1 MILRFRCQDGTF
13 RIEVKPTD
21 DISTLYQKLLS
32 VLPKKIDGPSILL
45 SDKPA
50 NGSTRVLK
58 DLTGQSVTDVGL
70 NHGDMLFLTYKEAST
85 NGPTASRIDGKSV
98 KPEEDVSEA
107 YTYTTNAH
115 TSAKL
120 NPWETISPDPVD
132 ELLDKQDGK
141 IYRPKDSKMC
151 RHGKGMCDYCL
162 PLEPYD
168 PKYMAEKKIKHL
180 SFHSYLRKINTATNK
195 PELKSSYMPPL
206 SEPYFRVKPSCPSGH
221 PAWPAGICTKC
232 QPSAIT
238 LQQQEFR
245 MVDHVEFSDPG
256 LINTLLDFWRRSGS
270 QRIGY
275 LYGRYAPY
283 PEVPLGIKAVVEAIY
298 EPPQRSE
305 SDGVTLT
312 LPWEGAA
319 AVDEVAALC
328 GLRKIG
334 VIFTDLID
342 DGTGQGTVVC
352 KRHIDSYFLSSL
364 EIAFAARLQAEH
376 PHPSKWSDS
385 GSFGSSFITCVV
397 SGNPDGGIDIFAYQA
412 SNTAVEMVRADIIEP
427 SADPGLMLVRNEEDK
442 TQDGS
447 ASSTPARYIPEVFY
461 RRLNEYG
468 ASIQENAKPAFP
480 VDYLLV
486 TLTHGFPTE
495 SKPTFTATGGGF
507 PIENRE
513 SVGVMQDIGAVAKQL
528 GISRG
533 PTGEVGVD
541 VVSDF
546 HLLCFLHNFGI
557 LDKDEERLLAKVATE
572 HDINDG
578 FALSQ
583 TGGWATL
590 LTICQESGESTLSSS
605 SSSSFARRRGP
616 FQFLP
621 STASRKR
628 RFVEENS
635 SGGEGVDGIISG
647 VHGMQVQH
655 SRGERL
661 GTAAD
666 QNNEGMVVGVREN
679 FASDVW
685 NRERL
690 GRDEGSSGSS
700 DDSGLG
706 MTNGDGSSNGEER
719 KLTKKMR
726 RISLN
731 K

>member
-13 RIEVKPTD
+13 RIEVQPTD
-21 DISTLYQKLLS
+21 DISALYQKLLE
-32 VLPKKIDGPSILL
+32 VLPKNIEGTSILL

-50 NGSTRVLK
+50 NGATRVLHE
-58 DLTGQSVTDVGL
+58 LSGQHVRDVGL
-70 NHGDMLFLTYKEAST
+70 NHGDMLFLTYKEAAANGAPST
-85 NGPTASRIDGKSV
+85 APTAPTANRIDGKPV
-98 KPEEDVSEA
+98 KPDEDVSES

-115 TSAKL
+115 TSAIL
-120 NPWETISPDPVD
+120 NPWEKITPDPVD

-141 IYRPKDSKMC
+141 IYRPKDQKMC
-151 RHGKGMCDYCL
+151 RHGSKGMCDYCM

-168 PKYMAEKKIKHL
+168 AKYMAEKKIKHL

-206 SEPYFRVKPSCPSGH
+206 SEPFFRVKSNCPSGH

-256 LINTLLDFWRRSGS
+256 LIDTLLDFWRRSGS
-270 QRIGY
+270 QRMGY
-275 LYGRYAPY
+275 LYGRYVPY
-283 PEVPLGIKAVVEAIY
+283 PEVPLGVKAVVEAIY
-298 EPPQRSE
+298 EPPQRGE
-305 SDGVTLT
+305 TDGVALT

-319 AVDEVAALC
+319 AVDDVAALC

-334 VIFTDLID
+334 VIFTDLTD
-342 DGTGQGTVVC
+342 DGTGQGTVIC

-364 EIAFAARLQAEH
+364 EIALAARLQAEH

-385 GSFGSSFITCVV
+385 GNFGSNFITCVL
-397 SGNPDGGIDIFAYQA
+397 SGNPDGNIDIAAYQA

-442 TQDGS
+442 SDNPS
-447 ASSTPARYIPEVFY
+447 AARYVPEVFY
-461 RRLNEYG
+461 RRINEYG

-495 SKPTFTATGGGF
+495 SKPLFTTPNGGF

-513 SVGVMQDIGAVAKQL
+513 VVGVVQDISTVGRHLGLSKGGQVA
-528 GISRG
+528 
-533 PTGEVGVD
+533 VD

-557 LDKDEERLLAKVATE
+557 LDKDEERLLAKVATD
-572 HDINDG
+572 HDVNDG

-590 LTICQESGESTLSSS
+590 LTICQES
-605 SSSSFARRRGP
+605 
-616 FQFLP
+616 
-621 STASRKR
+621 
-628 RFVEENS
+628 V
-635 SGGEGVDGIISG
+635 
-647 VHGMQVQH
+647 
-655 SRGERL
+655 
-661 GTAAD
+661 
-666 QNNEGMVVGVREN
+666 
-679 FASDVW
+679 
-685 NRERL
+685 
-690 GRDEGSSGSS
+690 
-700 DDSGLG
+700 
-706 MTNGDGSSNGEER
+706 
-719 KLTKKMR
+719 
-726 RISLN
+726 
-731 K
+731 

>member
-13 RIEVKPTD
+13 RIEVQPTD
-21 DISTLYQKLLS
+21 DISVLYQKLLE
-32 VLPKKIDGPSILL
+32 VLPKNIDGPSILL

-50 NGSTRVLK
+50 NGATRVLHE
-58 DLTGQSVTDVGL
+58 LTGQNVKDVGL
-70 NHGDMLFLTYKEAST
+70 NHGDMLFLTYKEAAT
-85 NGPTASRIDGKSV
+85 NGAAAAARIDGKPV
-98 KPEEDVSEA
+98 KPDEDVSES

-115 TSAKL
+115 TSAIL
-120 NPWETISPDPVD
+120 NPWEKITPDPVD

-141 IYRPKDSKMC
+141 INRPKDQKMC
-151 RHGKGMCDYCL
+151 RHGAKGMCDYCM
-162 PLEPYD
+162 PMEPYD
-168 PKYMAEKKIKHL
+168 AKYMAEKKIKHL

-206 SEPYFRVKPSCPSGH
+206 SEPYFRVKQNCPSGH

-256 LINTLLDFWRRSGS
+256 LIDTLLDFWRRSGS
-270 QRIGY
+270 QRMGY
-275 LYGRYAPY
+275 LYGRYVPY
-283 PEVPLGIKAVVEAIY
+283 PEIPLGVKAVVEAIY
-298 EPPQRSE
+298 EPPQKGE
-305 SDGVTLT
+305 TDGVALT

-334 VIFTDLID
+334 IIFTDLTD
-342 DGTGQGTVVC
+342 DGTGQGTVIC

-364 EIAFAARLQAEH
+364 EIALAARLQAEH

-385 GSFGSSFITCVV
+385 GTFGSNFITCVL
-397 SGNPDGGIDIFAYQA
+397 SGNPDGNIDIAAYQA

-442 TQDGS
+442 SGNAS
-447 ASSTPARYIPEVFY
+447 ATRYVPEVFY
-461 RRLNEYG
+461 RRINEYG

-495 SKPTFTATGGGF
+495 SKPLFTTANGGF

-513 SVGVMQDIGAVAKQL
+513 VVGVAQDIGTVGRHLGLNQGGQVA
-528 GISRG
+528 
-533 PTGEVGVD
+533 VD

-557 LDKDEERLLAKVATE
+557 LDQDEERLLAKVATE
-572 HDINDG
+572 HDVNDG

-590 LTICQESGESTLSSS
+590 LTICQESGESTLSPG
-605 SSSSFARRRGP
+605 RRA
-616 FQFLP
+616 FSFLP
-621 STASRKR
+621 SASRKR
-628 RFVEENS
+628 RYDDEEMSGTPQPQS
-635 SGGEGVDGIISG
+635 S
-647 VHGMQVQH
+647 Q
-655 SRGERL
+655 GERL
-661 GTAAD
+661 G
-666 QNNEGMVVGVREN
+666 
-679 FASDVW
+679 
-685 NRERL
+685 
-690 GRDEGSSGSS
+690 GSSTSA
-700 DDSGLG
+700 
-706 MTNGDGSSNGEER
+706 TRGDGGDGDGGSGSTVAGENGQKRGGSEEEAASTANNVEER
-719 KLTKKMR
+719 VLTKKMR
-726 RISLN
+726 RISL

>member
-13 RIEVKPTD
+13 RIEVQPTD
-21 DISTLYQKLLS
+21 DISVLYQKLLD
-32 VLPKKIDGPSILL
+32 VLPKTIDGPSILL

-58 DLTGQSVTDVGL
+58 DLTGQPVKDVGL
-70 NHGDMLFLTYKEAST
+70 NHGDMLFLAYQEASA
-85 NGPTASRIDGKSV
+85 NGTTTTSTTSAASRIDGKPV
-98 KPEEDVSEA
+98 KPEDDVSES

-120 NPWETISPDPVD
+120 NPWETITPDPVD
-132 ELLDKQDGK
+132 DLLDKQDGK
-141 IYRPKDSKMC
+141 IYRPKDQKMC
-151 RHGKGMCDYCL
+151 RHAGKGMCDYCM
-162 PLEPYD
+162 PLEPYNA
-168 PKYMAEKKIKHL
+168 KYMAEKKIKHL
-180 SFHSYLRKINTATNK
+180 SFHSYLRKINSATNK

-206 SEPYFRVKPSCPSGH
+206 SEPYFRVKQNCPSGH

-245 MVDHVEFSDPG
+245 MVDHVEFSDPA
-256 LINTLLDFWRRSGS
+256 LIDTLLDFWRRSGS

-275 LYGRYAPY
+275 LYGKLAPY

-305 SDGVTLT
+305 SDGVSLT
-312 LPWEGAA
+312 LPWDSAA

-334 VIFTDLID
+334 VIFTDLTD

-364 EIAFAARLQAEH
+364 EIAFAARLQSEH
-376 PHPSKWSDS
+376 PHPSKFSDS
-385 GSFGSSFITCVV
+385 GIFSSSFITCVV

-427 SADPGLMLVRNEEDK
+427 SADPGLMLVRNEDEEKSNDS
-442 TQDGS
+442 S
-447 ASSTPARYIPEVFY
+447 AVPSRYIPEVFY

-495 SKPTFTATGGGF
+495 SKPMFTGGTGGF
-507 PIENRE
+507 PVENRE
-513 SVGVMQDIGAVAKQL
+513 AVGVVQDIGAVARQL
-528 GISRG
+528 GVGKGS
-533 PTGEVGVD
+533 GEVGVD
-541 VVSDF
+541 VISDF

-572 HDINDG
+572 HDLNDG

-590 LTICQESGESTLSSS
+590 LTICQESGESTFSSPHHRHPN
-605 SSSSFARRRGP
+605 ARP

-621 STASRKR
+621 SASRKR
-628 RFVEENS
+628 RFVEENDGVN
-635 SGGEGVDGIISG
+635 SGGSG
-647 VHGMQVQH
+647 NGMQVQH
-655 SRGERL
+655 SHGKKL
-661 GTAAD
+661 GSGVGGDDEENEAA
-666 QNNEGMVVGVREN
+666 VRES
-679 FASDVW
+679 FA
-685 NRERL
+685 NEIGG
-690 GRDEGSSGSS
+690 GRGSGSE
-700 DDSGLG
+700 DSA
-706 MTNGDGSSNGEER
+706 TATTATTTGEER
-719 KLTKKMR
+719 SLTKKMR
-726 RISLN
+726 RISL
-731 K
+731 KP

>member
-1 MILRFRCQDGTF
+1 MILRFRCPDGTF
-13 RIEVKPTD
+13 RIEVQPTD
-21 DISTLYQKLLS
+21 DISTLYQKLLD
-32 VLPKKIDGPSILL
+32 VLPKNVDGPSILL

-58 DLTGQSVTDVGL
+58 DLTGQPVKDVGL
-70 NHGDMLFLTYKEAST
+70 NHGDMLFLSYQEASA
-85 NGPTASRIDGKSV
+85 NGSTANRIDGKPV
-98 KPEEDVSEA
+98 KPEDDVSES

-115 TSAKL
+115 TSSKP
-120 NPWETISPDPVD
+120 NPWETITPEPVD

-141 IYRPKDSKMC
+141 IYRPKDQKMC
-151 RHGKGMCDYCL
+151 RHGKGMCDYCM

-180 SFHSYLRKINTATNK
+180 SFHSHLRKINSATNK

-206 SEPYFRVKPSCPSGH
+206 SEPFFRVKSNCPSGH

-238 LQQQEFR
+238 LQQQDFR
-245 MVDHVEFSDPG
+245 MVDHVEFSDPS

-275 LYGRYAPY
+275 LYGRYVSY

-305 SDGVTLT
+305 TDGVALT

-319 AVDEVAALC
+319 AVDEVATLC

-364 EIAFAARLQAEH
+364 EIAFAARLQAEN
-376 PHPSKWSDS
+376 PHPSKFSDT
-385 GSFGSSFITCVV
+385 GYFGSSFITCVV

-427 SADPGLMLVRNEEDK
+427 SADPGLMLVRNEDDK
-442 TQDGS
+442 TDDGS
-447 ASSTPARYIPEVFY
+447 SASTLARYIPEVFY
-461 RRLNEYG
+461 RRRNEYG

-495 SKPTFTATGGGF
+495 SKPTFTSAGGF
-507 PIENRE
+507 PVENRE
-513 SVGVMQDIGAVAKQL
+513 AVGVVQDIGAVARQL

-533 PTGEVGVD
+533 KTGEVGVD
-541 VVSDF
+541 VISDF

-572 HDINDG
+572 HDVNDG

-590 LTICQESGESTLSSS
+590 LTICQESGESAFSSS
-605 SSSSFARRRGP
+605 SSSSYPSGARQQRP

-628 RFVEENS
+628 RFVEETS
-635 SGGEGVDGIISG
+635 DGLEGIIGG
-647 VHGMQVQH
+647 VNGMQVQQ

-661 GTAAD
+661 GTAVEQGD
-666 QNNEGMVVGVREN
+666 MVGAREN
-679 FASDVW
+679 FESNMRSGQRAT
-685 NRERL
+685 
-690 GRDEGSSGSS
+690 GGGSGSEE
-700 DDSGLG
+700 DSGS
-706 MTNGDGSSNGEER
+706 MTGKTHAGEER
-719 KLTKKMR
+719 ILTKKMR
-726 RISLN
+726 RISLT

>member
-13 RIEVKPTD
+13 RIEVQPTD
-21 DISTLYQKLLS
+21 DISVLYHKLLD
-32 VLPKKIDGPSILL
+32 VLPKTIDNQSILL

-50 NGSTRVLK
+50 GGSTRPLK
-58 DLTGQSVTDVGL
+58 DLAGQSVKDVGL
-70 NHGDMLFLTYKEAST
+70 NHGDMLFLSYEAGST
-85 NGPTASRIDGKSV
+85 NGTATTATPATANRISGKAV
-98 KPEEDVSEA
+98 KPEEDVSES
-107 YTYTTNAH
+107 YTYTTNSH
-115 TSAKL
+115 TSTKP
-120 NPWETISPDPVD
+120 NPWETITPDPVD
-132 ELLDKQDGK
+132 EILDKQDGK
-141 IYRPKDSKMC
+141 IHRPKDQKMC
-151 RHGKGMCDYCL
+151 RHGGKGMCDYCM

-168 PKYMAEKKIKHL
+168 AKYMAEKKIKHL
-180 SFHSYLRKINTATNK
+180 SFHSHLRKINTATNK

-206 SEPYFRVKPSCPSGH
+206 SEPFFRVKPNCPSGH

-238 LQQQEFR
+238 LQQQDFR

-270 QRIGY
+270 QRLGY

-298 EPPQRSE
+298 EPPQRCE
-305 SDGVTLT
+305 SDGIALT
-312 LPWEGAA
+312 LPWDST

-342 DGTGQGTVVC
+342 DGTGKSTVVC

-364 EIAFAARLQAEH
+364 EIAFAAKLQADH
-376 PHPSKWSDS
+376 PHPSKFSDT
-385 GSFGSSFITCVV
+385 GYFGSNFITCVV

-427 SADPGLMLVRNEEDK
+427 SADPGLMLVRNEDDK
-442 TQDGS
+442 DD
-447 ASSTPARYIPEVFY
+447 SSSPSRYIPEVFY
-461 RRLNEYG
+461 RRINEYG

-495 SKPTFTATGGGF
+495 SKPTFIATSGGF

-513 SVGVMQDIGAVAKQL
+513 AVGVVQDIAAVARQL
-528 GISRG
+528 GIG
-533 PTGEVGVD
+533 KGGEVGVD
-541 VVSDF
+541 VISDF
-546 HLLCFLHNFGI
+546 HMLCFLHNFGI

-572 HDINDG
+572 HDVNDG

-590 LTICQESGESTLSSS
+590 LTILQESGEYPSSS
-605 SSSSFARRRGP
+605 RTARP

-621 STASRKR
+621 SAAAAASRKR
-628 RFVEENS
+628 RFEDE
-635 SGGEGVDGIISG
+635 GKDDAMGELVSG
-647 VHGMQVQH
+647 VGGMHVQH
-655 SRGERL
+655 SVHGRGERL
-661 GTAAD
+661 GATAKEA
-666 QNNEGMVVGVREN
+666 VREN
-679 FASDVW
+679 FGKEV
-685 NRERL
+685 L
-690 GRDEGSSGSS
+690 SSGAGSGAS
-700 DDSGLG
+700 EDSGLESV
-706 MTNGDGSSNGEER
+706 TSEER
-719 KLTKKMR
+719 VLTKKMR
-726 RISLN
+726 RVSLN
-731 K
+731 APGGSKR